1 MVQAWI
7 REIFFR
13 GMGIMSEVGFCLKLT
28 WEGVYV
34 RWPIAAATLQLNLMS
49 DVHVEFDN
57 LAQTE
62 STNTFVG

>member
-1 MVQAWI
+1 MITKYAFAVHI
-7 REIFFR
+7 L
-13 GMGIMSEVGFCLKLT
+13 VL
-28 WEGVYV
+28 V